1 MDECNGNNYLTLV
14 HIDKSKDTLKS
25 VKNFGRKK
33 VIRSI
38 LLDQQVIDQT
48 ILIKNV
54 WKSDSVQMVIYPWK
68 KQ

>member
-1 MDECNGNNYLTLV
+1 MDEYNGNNYLILV
-14 HIDKSKDTLKS
+14 HTDKSKDALKS

-48 ILIKNV
+48 ILMKN
-54 WKSDSVQMVIYPWK
+54 I
-68 KQ
+68 

>member
-48 ILIKNV
+48 ILMKNV
-54 WKSDSVQMVIYPWK
+54 
-68 KQ
+68 

>member
-1 MDECNGNNYLTLV
+1 MDEYNGNNYLTLV
-14 HIDKSKDTLKS
+14 HTDKSKDALKS

-48 ILIKNV
+48 ILMSMYENQI
-54 WKSDSVQMVIYPWK
+54 QF
-68 KQ
+68 